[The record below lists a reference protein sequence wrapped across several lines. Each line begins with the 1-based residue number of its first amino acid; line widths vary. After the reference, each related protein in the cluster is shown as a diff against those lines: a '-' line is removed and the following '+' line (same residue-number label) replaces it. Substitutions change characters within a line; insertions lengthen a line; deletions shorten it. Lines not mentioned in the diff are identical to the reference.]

1 MIRAIALTVVA
12 MLLMPLAH
20 AQLPAAAF
28 KEGESYY
35 RIDQP
40 VRPRDPK
47 KIEVVEVFWYG
58 CPHCYRFDPMVKAWE
73 KKLPADVDFYRLPVI
88 WNSVTELHARAFY
101 TAQALGAMNKLHDP
115 LFNALND
122 QGNPLNSE
130 ERLAQLF
137 GNYGITAE
145 QFKKTFDS
153 FGVTS
158 QVNQAKARTLS
169 YRIEGTPEL
178 IVAGKF
184 RVTGKAFGG
193 TGSTEHGM
201 QEKMLQAVDYLIEQ
215 ERNTLQPSAKK

>member
-1 MIRAIALTVVA
+1 MFRAIALTVIAV
-12 MLLMPLAH
+12 LLPSLAN
-20 AQLPAAAF
+20 AQPLPAQSF

-58 CPHCYRFDPMVKAWE
+58 CPHCYRFDPLVKAWQ
-73 KKLPADVDFYRLPVI
+73 KNLPADVDFYRLPVI

-115 LFNALND
+115 LFTALND

-130 ERLAQLF
+130 ERIGQLF
-137 GNYGITAE
+137 SNYGVTAD
-145 QFKKTFDS
+145 QFNKTFNS

-178 IVAGKF
+178 IVAGKY
-184 RVTGKAFGG
+184 RVSGKAFGG
-193 TGSTEHGM
+193 TGTTEHTM
-201 QEKMLQAVDYLIEQ
+201 QEKMLQTVDYLIAQ
-215 ERNTLQPSAKK
+215 ERAAQQNSKK